1 MIKTESKGDRTL
13 RSASPHRNA
22 YKSDF
27 HAIKC
32 SFDGT
37 KPSDSALQKHY
48 ANGSSDDRE
57 DTRGRPFGTRINK
70 IKNIFLQMDGQ
81 QNENTDVKI
90 MGRSEMPAV
99 SPPKAPLTSSVPKT
113 SFHGSTSPESPTSD
127 KAPKSE
133 DGDFDKVALSGKFSE
148 TRKLFER
155 GIKDQ
160 TPIEKHSPTKTKA
173 RVSLGSVSD
182 EGKSPRHSS
191 GSSENTVSSLKADLS
206 PTSLTKGWQ
215 SERSDSEGGKHHV
228 SRLSSLNAGPISRR
242 LENFMVDS
250 DNEEPNRLSCK
261 EQPETESQQTIHRPS
276 ALAKPTSPIGYA
288 VVKPAIGSTSAVSS
302 PPFRDQKQTPSP
314 LVSNSFNFQREESSE
329 AGKANGDVLIN
340 TGSAKL
346 PEQHAPLDHTAV
358 GVVRAE
364 LVVVQNESSESD
376 ENDNEYENDVF
387 EELKAE
393 SPKPDQREHPVN
405 PFLEEEKQDFPVYGK
420 EVENTVEKVVSS
432 PGIAQE
438 VQKSDS
444 RVAED
449 YPEEDNG
456 EEEGESEI
464 EEQVESN
471 SVKLSPNIYGIENA
485 AFVDDKDTESE
496 HHEVE
501 PKAEEEAYEEEYQ
514 YGEVLNEIP
523 GLSDEEDPIPR
534 RKIKFSTSPIQV
546 FSTYSNE
553 DYDRRNDDVDPVSA
567 SAEYELEKRVEKMD
581 VFPVEIEKG
590 NNGLGISIIG
600 MGVGADQGLEKLGIF
615 VKTIT
620 EGGAAER
627 DGRISI
633 NDQIVEVDGT
643 SLVGVTQFFAATV
656 LKNTK
661 GTVSFLIGRE
671 KPGTHSEVAR
681 LISETLEQEK
691 CQQEELEEHYDQST
705 EEDEDEDEVL
715 GSSFCE
721 KSEVFE
727 LPENEDMFLPLN
739 MDSAQLA
746 FKFKELQIQH
756 AVTTAEI
763 TQLKEKLMAKEM
775 EKAEWETMQTRLQK
789 DTEENKEKMKK
800 LETYWLEAQTLC
812 KTANEHLKE
821 TQSQYDALDKRYNKA
836 KKLLKDYQQKEID
849 FVKKEEDQK
858 RALDE
863 KDRMHQEQLKKLQD
877 RIAELEAQAHSG
889 GQKALVCSKGEE
901 NPRLGS
907 TEQLEDVWGVE
918 EEAKGTVKK
927 AQSVDTLRSDLDDL
941 VPETIRL
948 DTSANKAKAQLSLK
962 AKRQPPSRNKLRETL
977 GTGDQNGKENNESAV
992 TQSEA
997 LCVQNEMASTKAIEE
1012 TLTLSLTR
1020 SYSGDR
1026 QKTEKP
1032 EVAENTPSRP
1042 EPSCAA
1048 PPQASPLHRT
1058 NNEDSVSSSQSTSK
1072 ETSSPNSPTGFLR
1085 NVKKR
1090 ESKGKGKEAKDEKV
1104 SEVNDS
1110 PSLGKPKRRFPD
1122 FGGLRKSGG
1131 KGKKDKESLRSSM
1144 GSRGSGDLL
1153 EDSGGNLSP
1162 AESMSSIPTCM
1173 PFSWFGD
1180 SHKEPASSSTSL
1192 HYTSTETALEH
1203 GQEKSRNKNVSVVD
1217 DSNRGSQCSDLTG
1230 LVAEPNLS
1238 GRSHT
1243 LTFSSNETLDDSAA
1257 TGKQNQWHNRPV
1269 SEWTTQQVCHWLMG
1283 MNMDQYTPEFTAK
1296 CIDGQQL
1303 MQLDSDKLKALGV
1316 SSQTDRATIKKKL
1329 KDMKK
1334 NQEKLEKQR
1343 EKEARRSGKPLHAES
1358 NC

>member
-32 SFDGT
+32 SFDGA
-37 KPSDSALQKHY
+37 KPSDSASQKSY

-81 QNENTDVKI
+81 QNENTEVKI
-90 MGRSEMPAV
+90 MGRNEIPAV
-99 SPPKAPLTSSVPKT
+99 SPPKAPLASSVPKT
-113 SFHGSTSPESPTSD
+113 SPESPISD
-127 KAPKSE
+127 KASKSE
-133 DGDFDKVALSGKFSE
+133 DGDFDQVTLSGKFSE

-182 EGKSPRHSS
+182 DGKSPRHSS

-206 PTSLTKGWQ
+206 PASLTKGWQ

-261 EQPETESQQTIHRPS
+261 EKPETESQQTVHRPS
-276 ALAKPTSPIGYA
+276 ALAKPTSPIGHA
-288 VVKPAIGSTSAVSS
+288 IIKPNIGNTSVSS
-302 PPFRDQKQTPSP
+302 PPFRDQKQTPSS
-314 LVSNSFNFQREESSE
+314 LVSNSFNFQREESSK
-329 AGKANGDVLIN
+329 AGKTDGDVLIN

-346 PEQHAPLDHTAV
+346 PEQDAPLDRTAV
-358 GVVRAE
+358 GMVRAELPEKDAPLDRTAVGMVRAE

-376 ENDNEYENDVF
+376 ENDYENDVF

-393 SPKPDQREHPVN
+393 SPKPDLRGHPVN
-405 PFLEEEKQDFPVYGK
+405 SLLEEEKQDFPVDGK

-432 PGIAQE
+432 HGIARE

-444 RVAED
+444 KVAED
-449 YPEEDNG
+449 YPEEDDG
-456 EEEGESEI
+456 EEEGECEI

-496 HHEVE
+496 HQETE

-514 YGEVLNEIP
+514 SGADLNEIP
-523 GLSDEEDPIPR
+523 GLSDEDDPLPR
-534 RKIKFSTSPIQV
+534 RKITFSTSPIQV

-590 NNGLGISIIG
+590 DNGLGISIIG

-620 EGGAAER
+620 EGGAAAR

-691 CQQEELEEHYDQST
+691 CQQEELEEQYDQST
-705 EEDEDEDEVL
+705 EEDEHDEDEDEVL
-715 GSSFCE
+715 GSSFWE
-721 KSEVFE
+721 KSDVSE
-727 LPENEDMFLPLN
+727 LPENENMFLPSD
-739 MDSAQLA
+739 MDSAQLTY
-746 FKFKELQIQH
+746 KFKELELKH
-756 AVTTAEI
+756 AVTIAEI
-763 TQLKEKLMAKEM
+763 TQLKEKLMAKEA
-775 EKAEWETMQTRLQK
+775 EKAEWETMQTQLQK

-863 KDRMHQEQLKKLQD
+863 KDRVHQEQLQKLQD
-877 RIAELEAQAHSG
+877 KIAELEAQALSR
-889 GQKALVCSKGEE
+889 GQKALVRSKADLMEE

-907 TEQLEDVWGVE
+907 TGQLEGVWGVE
-918 EEAKGTVKK
+918 EETKGTVKK
-927 AQSVDTLRSDLDDL
+927 AQSHDTLLSDLDDL
-941 VPETIRL
+941 VPETVRL

-997 LCVQNEMASTKAIEE
+997 LCIQNEMASTKAIQE
-1012 TLTLSLTR
+1012 TLSLSLTR

-1032 EVAENTPSRP
+1032 EDADNTQSRP
-1042 EPSCAA
+1042 EPRWTA
-1048 PPQASPLHRT
+1048 PPQASPLYRT
-1058 NNEDSVSSSQSTSK
+1058 NNEDSVSSSQSPSK
-1072 ETSSPNSPTGFLR
+1072 ETSSPNSPTGFLQ

-1104 SEVNDS
+1104 SEANDS
-1110 PSLGKPKRRFPD
+1110 TSLGKPKRRFPD

-1153 EDSGGNLSP
+1153 EDSGGNMSP

-1203 GQEKSRNKNVSVVD
+1203 GQEKSKNK
-1217 DSNRGSQCSDLTG
+1217 
-1230 LVAEPNLS
+1230 
-1238 GRSHT
+1238 
-1243 LTFSSNETLDDSAA
+1243 TLDDDSPV
-1257 TGKQNQWHNRPV
+1257 TGKQNQWLNRPL

-1283 MNMDQYTPEFTAK
+1283 MNMDQYTTEFTAK
-1296 CIDGQQL
+1296 YIDGQQL

-1334 NQEKLEKQR
+1334 NQERLEKQR
-1343 EKEARRSGKPLHAES
+1343 EKEARRSGKPLHVES

>member
-32 SFDGT
+32 SFDGA
-37 KPSDSALQKHY
+37 KPSDSASQKSY

-81 QNENTDVKI
+81 QNENTEVKI
-90 MGRSEMPAV
+90 IGRNEIPAV

-113 SFHGSTSPESPTSD
+113 NPESPISD

-133 DGDFDKVALSGKFSE
+133 DGDFDQVTLSGKFSE

-160 TPIEKHSPTKTKA
+160 APIEKHCPTKTKA

-182 EGKSPRHSS
+182 DGKSPRHSS
-191 GSSENTVSSLKADLS
+191 GSSDNTVSSLKADLS
-206 PTSLTKGWQ
+206 PASLTKGWQ

-228 SRLSSLNAGPISRR
+228 SKLSSLNAGPISRR

-261 EQPETESQQTIHRPS
+261 EEPESESQQTVHRPL
-276 ALAKPTSPIGYA
+276 AHAKPTSPIGHA
-288 VVKPAIGSTSAVSS
+288 IIKPNIGSTSVSS
-302 PPFRDQKQTPSP
+302 PPFRDQKQTPSS
-314 LVSNSFNFQREESSE
+314 LVSNSFNFQREESFE
-329 AGKANGDVLIN
+329 AGKADGDVLIN

-346 PEQHAPLDHTAV
+346 PEQNAPLDHTAV
-358 GVVRAE
+358 GMVRAE

-376 ENDNEYENDVF
+376 ENEYENDVF

-393 SPKPDQREHPVN
+393 SPKPDLRGHPVK
-405 PFLEEEKQDFPVYGK
+405 PLLEEEKQDFPVDGK

-432 PGIAQE
+432 HSIAQE

-444 RVAED
+444 KVAED
-449 YPEEDNG
+449 YPEEDDG

-485 AFVDDKDTESE
+485 AFVDDKDPESE
-496 HHEVE
+496 HQETE
-501 PKAEEEAYEEEYQ
+501 PKAEQEAYEEEYQ
-514 YGEVLNEIP
+514 SGADLNEIP
-523 GLSDEEDPIPR
+523 GLSDEDDPLPR

-590 NNGLGISIIG
+590 DNGLGISIIG

-620 EGGAAER
+620 EGGAAAR

-691 CQQEELEEHYDQST
+691 CQQEELEEQYDQST
-705 EEDEDEDEVL
+705 EEDEHDEDEDEVL

-721 KSEVFE
+721 KSDVSE
-727 LPENEDMFLPLN
+727 LPENEDMFLPSD
-739 MDSAQLA
+739 MDSAQLTY
-746 FKFKELQIQH
+746 KFKELELKH
-756 AVTTAEI
+756 AVTIAEI
-763 TQLKEKLMAKEM
+763 TQLKGKLMAKEA
-775 EKAEWETMQTRLQK
+775 EKAEWETMQTQLQK

-863 KDRMHQEQLKKLQD
+863 KDRVHQEQLQKLHNK
-877 RIAELEAQAHSG
+877 IAELEAQAHSR
-889 GQKALVCSKGEE
+889 GQKALVRSKADLMEQHQQEE

-907 TEQLEDVWGVE
+907 TGQLEGVWGVE
-918 EEAKGTVKK
+918 EETKGTVKK
-927 AQSVDTLRSDLDDL
+927 AQSHDTLLSDLDDL
-941 VPETIRL
+941 VPETVRL

-962 AKRQPPSRNKLRETL
+962 ARRQPPSRNKLRETL
-977 GTGDQNGKENNESAV
+977 GTGNQNGKENNESAV

-997 LCVQNEMASTKAIEE
+997 LCIQNEMASTKAIQE
-1012 TLTLSLTR
+1012 TLSLSLAR

-1026 QKTEKP
+1026 QKTEQP
-1032 EVAENTPSRP
+1032 EDADNTQSRP
-1042 EPSCAA
+1042 EPSWTA

-1058 NNEDSVSSSQSTSK
+1058 NNEDSVSSSQSPSK
-1072 ETSSPNSPTGFLR
+1072 ETSSPSSPTGFLR

-1104 SEVNDS
+1104 LEANDS
-1110 PSLGKPKRRFPD
+1110 TSLGKPKRRFPD

-1180 SHKEPASSSTSL
+1180 SHKEPASSSKSL
-1192 HYTSTETALEH
+1192 HYTSTESALEH
-1203 GQEKSRNKNVSVVD
+1203 GQEKSKNK
-1217 DSNRGSQCSDLTG
+1217 
-1230 LVAEPNLS
+1230 
-1238 GRSHT
+1238 
-1243 LTFSSNETLDDSAA
+1243 TLDDDSLV

-1283 MNMDQYTPEFTAK
+1283 MNLDQYTTEFTAK
-1296 CIDGQQL
+1296 YIDGQQL
-1303 MQLDSDKLKALGV
+1303 MLLDSDKLKALGV

-1343 EKEARRSGKPLHAES
+1343 EKKEKEAQRSGKPLHVES